1 MKRSNSEHI
10 SGVLQ
15 AVLRDMG
22 LEKPLLEHRIVEAW
36 PSLMGNM
43 IAQYTRKVEFKNG
56 VLFVYLSS
64 SPLRQELFLARFELV
79 KKLNEYVGA
88 EIVHD
93 VRLL

>member
-1 MKRSNSEHI
+1 MRKTNAEHI
-10 SGVLQ
+10 GIVLQ
-15 AVLRDMG
+15 QALREMG
-22 LEKPLLEHRIVEAW
+22 LERPILEHRIVEAW

-64 SPLRQELFLARFELV
+64 APLRQELFLARFELV

-88 EIVHD
+88 DIVHD

>member
-10 SGVLQ
+10 SGILQ
-15 AVLRDMG
+15 QVLRDLG
-22 LEKPLLEHRIVEAW
+22 LEKPLLEQQIVDAW
-36 PSLMGNM
+36 PSIMGNM
-43 IAQYTRKVEFKNG
+43 IAQYTRKLEFKNG
-56 VLFVYLSS
+56 VLFIYLSS
-64 SPLRQELFLARFELV
+64 APLRQELFLARFELV

>member
-1 MKRSNSEHI
+1 MKKTNSEHI
-10 SGVLQ
+10 GIVMQQ
-15 AVLRDMG
+15 ALREMG
-22 LEKPLLEHRIVEAW
+22 LERPLLEHRIVEAW
-36 PSLMGNM
+36 PSLMGTM

-64 SPLRQELFLARFELV
+64 APLRQELFLARFELV

-88 EIVHD
+88 DIVHD

>member
-1 MKRSNSEHI
+1 MKKTNSEHI
-10 SGVLQ
+10 GIVLQ
-15 AVLRDMG
+15 QALREMG
-22 LEKPLLEHRIVEAW
+22 LERPLLEHRIVEAW
-36 PSLMGNM
+36 PQLKGTM

-64 SPLRQELFLARFELV
+64 APLRQELFLARFELV

-88 EIVHD
+88 DIVHD

>member
-10 SGVLQ
+10 SGILQ
-15 AVLRDMG
+15 QVLRDLG
-22 LEKPLLEHRIVEAW
+22 LEKPLLEQQIVDAW
-36 PSLMGNM
+36 PSIMGNM

-64 SPLRQELFLARFELV
+64 APLRQELFLARFELV

>member
-64 SPLRQELFLARFELV
+64 APLRQELFLARFELV

>member
-15 AVLRDMG
+15 QVLRDLG
-22 LEKPLLEHRIVEAW
+22 LERPLLEQRIVDAW
-36 PSLMGNM
+36 PSLMGKM

-64 SPLRQELFLARFELV
+64 APLRQELFLARFELV
-79 KKLNEYVGA
+79 KKLNEYIGA
-88 EIVHD
+88 EIVRD